1 MKRLAIIGTKDFAE
15 QITDF
20 ALKTGEF
27 EVVGYYDN
35 IEPKGIIVNGRPVFG
50 KVEDAI
56 AGYHDKVF
64 DEIFIGVGYTRFD
77 LRELFYTQ
85 LKGKVPFANIIM
97 PSAKVSES
105 VKLGE
110 GIFIGGKTVVDPHT
124 EIADNVFIH
133 GLSNI
138 GHNNVIGAHTYIS
151 GRFNSAG
158 FCTIGKRNFI
168 GICVLMADHI
178 QVTDDVWV
186 GLGCIV
192 AKNIKEPGKYMSPAA
207 KLYKI
212 E

>member
-1 MKRLAIIGTKDFAE
+1 MKRLAIIGTKEFAE

-20 ALKTGEF
+20 ALQTGNF

-35 IEPKGIIVNGRPVFG
+35 IETKGNIVNGRSVLG
-50 KVEDAI
+50 AVEDAI
-56 AGYHDKVF
+56 EGYKNNVF

-77 LRELFYTQ
+77 LREQFYTQ
-85 LKGKVPFANIIM
+85 LKGKVPFANILM
-97 PSAKVSES
+97 PSAKIVSNVS
-105 VKLGE
+105 IGE
-110 GIFIGGKTVVDPHT
+110 GVFIGGGSFIGEGSK
-124 EIADNVFIH
+124 IGDNVFIH
-133 GLSNI
+133 GNTNI
-138 GHNNVIGAHTYIS
+138 GHNNTIGNHTYIS

-158 FCTIGKRNFI
+158 FCEIGRRNFI
-168 GICVLMADHI
+168 GICVIIADHI
-178 QVTDDVWV
+178 SICDDVWI

>member
-1 MKRLAIIGTKDFAE
+1 MKRLAIIGTKEFAE

-35 IEPKGIIVNGRPVFG
+35 VESKGNMVNGRPVFG
-50 KVEDAI
+50 KVLDAI
-56 AGYHDKVF
+56 EDYQNNLF

-77 LRELFYTQ
+77 LREQFYDE
-85 LKGKVPFANIIM
+85 LKRKVPLD
-97 PSAKVSES
+97 VR
-105 VKLGE
+105 LGE
-110 GIFIGGKTVVDPHT
+110 GVFIGGATVVDKGT
-124 EIADNVFIH
+124 VIDNNVFIH
-133 GLSNI
+133 GGSNV
-138 GHNNVIGAHTYIS
+138 GHNNFIGSHTYIS

-158 FCTIGKRNFI
+158 FSVIGKRCFI
-168 GICVLMADHI
+168 GICVIVADHI
-178 QVTDDVWV
+178 RLSDDVWI
-186 GLGCIV
+186 GLGCVV